1 MIDNFADHFFENE
14 IREGFFVAKEMKCA
28 WAAQM
33 EVLVNIDKFCR
44 KNEIKYFADCGT
56 LLGAVRHKGFI
67 PWDDDI
73 DICMERKD
81 YLKFVAMASQG
92 LPYPMKL
99 LSVYNSDWEEAF
111 IRVVNNTKVDFSQEH
126 LKIWHGCP
134 WVVGID
140 IFPLDVLPDIKE
152 EREVLL
158 VLTDSLRI
166 LKGNLC
172 DSSVEIWEEK
182 QVEYLFRQI
191 EELYGVQIDGH
202 ESLAKQLSR
211 IRDKLAMSYYGESG
225 STVASLLYNSGNR
238 VFEREWFAKVQY
250 FPFENIE
257 IPVPENYHAV
267 LQVIYGDYM
276 KAVRNMNAHDYPFY
290 AGQMSEWEKYQKEK
304 GKGYNAN
311 Y

>member
-152 EREVLL
+152 EREVLF
-158 VLTDSLRI
+158 
-166 LKGNLC
+166 KNL
-172 DSSVEIWEEK
+172 
-182 QVEYLFRQI
+182 
-191 EELYGVQIDGH
+191 
-202 ESLAKQLSR
+202 
-211 IRDKLAMSYYGESG
+211 
-225 STVASLLYNSGNR
+225 
-238 VFEREWFAKVQY
+238 ERELV
-250 FPFENIE
+250 
-257 IPVPENYHAV
+257 
-267 LQVIYGDYM
+267 
-276 KAVRNMNAHDYPFY
+276 
-290 AGQMSEWEKYQKEK
+290 
-304 GKGYNAN
+304 
-311 Y
+311 